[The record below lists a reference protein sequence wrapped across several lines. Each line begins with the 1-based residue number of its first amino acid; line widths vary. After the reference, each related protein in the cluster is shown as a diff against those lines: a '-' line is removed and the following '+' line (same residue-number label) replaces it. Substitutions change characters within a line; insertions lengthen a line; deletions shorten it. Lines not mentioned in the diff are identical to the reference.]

1 MNILHKSTQV
11 AMMNGFLQTKE
22 KESEL
27 LLRSV
32 FNTRLLE
39 WVCVM
44 EVLTEEVTALI
55 GKTHLG
61 PKTRSWSKNGI

>member
-11 AMMNGFLQTKE
+11 AMMDGFLQTKE
-22 KESEL
+22 KVSEL

-44 EVLTEEVTALI
+44 EVLTEEVTVLI

-61 PKTRSWSKNGI
+61 PKTRS